1 MVNKTYGYES
11 LADSSHP
18 MFGAIL
24 GPPED
29 DKPKGDT
36 MSDTTNKDFEAQLAG
51 GFILLR
57 PVSEAARTWVKDHL
71 PEDTPA
77 LGQHLAIETR
87 HAPPIFDGI
96 EDDGLTIA

>member
-1 MVNKTYGYES
+1 MPTETVVCQRDNP
-11 LADSSHP
+11 SSSGTIWNCC
-18 MFGAIL
+18 FRRL
-24 GPPED
+24 
-29 DKPKGDT
+29 
-36 MSDTTNKDFEAQLAG
+36 SDTTNKDFEAPLAG